1 MKQNGVY
8 TALGAFVI
16 ITSLFLTGCSPKD
29 SEIATQKGPPPTPET
44 AINDSRIPPE
54 QKAALERNMAAQKAR
69 VEKID
74 AQMKAKPSPNH

>member
-1 MKQNGVY
+1 MKQNGIY

-29 SEIATQKGPPPTPET
+29 SEVATQKGPPAPE
-44 AINDSRIPPE
+44 AAMNDPRIPPE